1 MSKSKISELICVY
14 NSHST
19 MLSRAYALIGKQ
31 LLSNPCALSRLTTQ
45 GLHTRPE
52 WQTFTSNY
60 PVPVSCI
67 YSDQAHADLY
77 YVIRDKTPCV
87 VAKCSHNQII
97 LLLDLNNLTACN
109 GDLGRFQT
117 FLDTAISAKFL
128 TL

>member
-1 MSKSKISELICVY
+1 MSKSQVTELICVY

-19 MLSRAYALIGKQ
+19 ILSRAYALIGKQ
-31 LLSNPCALSRLTTQ
+31 LLSTPCALSGLTTQ
-45 GLHTRPE
+45 GFYPRPE

-60 PVPVSCI
+60 PVPVNCI

-87 VAKCSHNQII
+87 VAKCSHNQIV
-97 LLLDLNNLTACN
+97 LLLDHNNLAACN